1 MIQLKN
7 SAQISAMME
16 AGRIT
21 GEALLVAR
29 EHVREGVS
37 TKELDTLIREYI
49 EKCGAKPSFLGYS
62 GFPAS
67 ACISINDEVIH
78 GIPSKNRILR
88 EGDIVKIDVGAFY
101 KGFHG
106 DSARTIAVGNVSEE
120 AKRLIEVTRKSF
132 FDGVAA
138 VKTGNRMGDVG
149 SAIQRCVEGA
159 GYSVVKRYIGHG
171 VGRELHESPDV
182 PNFGTQGRGVRLCAG
197 MTLAIEPMVNIG
209 SEEVYELPDG
219 WTVKTRDGSLSAHYE
234 NTIALTSEGVVITT
248 LVDSEW

>member
-7 SAQISAMME
+7 SEQISAMAE

-29 EHVREGVS
+29 EHIREGVS
-37 TKELDTLIREYI
+37 TKELDTVIRNYI

-78 GIPSKNRILR
+78 GIPSNRRILQ

-106 DSARTIAVGNVSEE
+106 DSARTVAVGNVSEE
-120 AKRLIEVTRKSF
+120 AQRLIKVTRESF
-132 FDGVAA
+132 FCGVAA
-138 VKTGNRMGDVG
+138 VKTGNRIGDVG
-149 SAIQRCVEGA
+149 SAIQKCVEGA

-171 VGRELHESPDV
+171 VGRALHEAPDV
-182 PNFGTQGRGVRLCAG
+182 PNFGTAGRGCRLFPG
-197 MTLAIEPMVNIG
+197 TTLAIEPMVNIG

-219 WTVKTRDGSLSAHYE
+219 WTVKTRDKSLSAHYE
-234 NTIALTSEGVVITT
+234 NTVALTSEGVIITT
-248 LVDSEW
+248 LVDKEW